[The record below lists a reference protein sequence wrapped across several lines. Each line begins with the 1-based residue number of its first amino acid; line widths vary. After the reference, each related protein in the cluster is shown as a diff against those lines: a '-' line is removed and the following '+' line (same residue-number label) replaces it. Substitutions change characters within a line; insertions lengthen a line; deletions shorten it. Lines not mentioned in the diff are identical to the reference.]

1 MGRILLLL
9 SILRK
14 IFELEGKQLFVKE
27 HFYGSYVLRVFSE
40 KKLFSNLTKFS
51 LSSLRRRDAER
62 DRLCELETSGLGTAV
77 N

>member
-1 MGRILLLL
+1 MGRILLWL

-14 IFELEGKQLFVKE
+14 IFELEGNQLFVKE

-40 KKLFSNLTKFS
+40 KKVFSHLTKFS
-51 LSSLRRRDAER
+51 LFFLRRDAER
-62 DRLCELETSGLGTAV
+62 DRLCELETTGLGTAV